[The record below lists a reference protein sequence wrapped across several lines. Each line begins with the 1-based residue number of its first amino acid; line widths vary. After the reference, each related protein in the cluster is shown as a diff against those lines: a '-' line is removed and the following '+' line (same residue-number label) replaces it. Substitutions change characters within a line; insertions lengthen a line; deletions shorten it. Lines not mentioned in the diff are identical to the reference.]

1 MALPGL
7 SSLVDIIR
15 THGAARPD
23 RPALQYEGR
32 TITFGELDER
42 SSRVANALRALGV
55 GAQERIAFVEKNG
68 PEFFEVTFGVA
79 KLNAV
84 GVAVN
89 WRLAPTE
96 MAYIIRD
103 AQAKAVIVGQDFVPH
118 IEKIE
123 DELAGVPIV
132 AIGGHSRWTDYEDW
146 LADHDVSDPGVT
158 AKADDVAFQLYTSGT
173 TGLPKGVMLTNKNFF
188 GL

>member
-1 MALPGL
+1 MPLSGL
-7 SSLVDIIR
+7 TSLADIVR
-15 THGAARPD
+15 THGAARPE

-32 TITFGELDER
+32 TITFGDLDER
-42 SSRVANALRALGV
+42 SSRAANGLKELGV
-55 GAQERIAFVEKNG
+55 GAQERIAFVKKNG

-103 AQAKAVIVGQDFVPH
+103 AQ
-118 IEKIE
+118 
-123 DELAGVPIV
+123 
-132 AIGGHSRWTDYEDW
+132 
-146 LADHDVSDPGVT
+146 
-158 AKADDVAFQLYTSGT
+158 
-173 TGLPKGVMLTNKNFF
+173 
-188 GL
+188 